1 MACVEDMN
9 KEVILS
15 GASFKE
21 CREYVESHYKE
32 VHFVEPG
39 YRMFDKYIIGVP
51 PIAIGIDGEN
61 IIFPFTKPCYG
72 TFLLKIACPE
82 EIEKLRSRKPAG
94 K

>member
-15 GASFKE
+15 GTSFKE
-21 CREYVESHYKE
+21 CRVYVESHYSE

-61 IIFPFTKPCYG
+61 IIFPIYQA
-72 TFLLKIACPE
+72 LLRYIPPE
-82 EIEKLRSRKPAG
+82 NCMSGRD
-94 K
+94 